1 MTFPTV
7 KESNTAPSA
16 AVLPHDIPPTE
27 LSIPGPNSITLAKK
41 RSYWCCIDDTRL
53 RNDLFAAV
61 GFLEL
66 ANAGDFAAN
75 VWNDVPVPIYAI
87 VFMAIGGTSAFV
99 LSICAFF
106 DSRKAWRNIKFLRQQ
121 KQYLETEKEN
131 LPDGSESRGLDVFIE
146 ITTRE
151 LRIEVIN
158 RWAMDLL
165 MGGGA
170 MLISI
175 GTYMAIGG
183 ANRKVWH
190 ASNILSGYLG
200 NAPIALFG
208 LISAIWA
215 SMVVSKMRSHV
226 AVAKKELQGSPS
238 LPLLKQR
245 CFNVQ
250 LFFILNGIA
259 NVLGGV
265 GSMITAERWW
275 GYCILIP
282 VIVTSIFCNVWW
294 RHRVGYDR
302 PCVSTIPPLNVDNI
316 TEALESTSQL
326 RHTIQDGAGVS
337 LEHIFG
343 ETATLQDVLELFV
356 KQDLFEQFSLRLIN
370 NKKIGHLFVK
380 AQDARVQISAVSI
393 LDIAEEHHATI
404 LAVALR
410 FLKKQGPGHLLHRE
424 RFLIEVLGTYLN
436 QEKKSQTVEVEK

>member
-1 MTFPTV
+1 MM
-7 KESNTAPSA
+7 KQYDTAPKA
-16 AVLPHDIPPTE
+16 ALPHDLPPTE
-27 LSIPGPNSITLAKK
+27 LSVPGPDSVTLAKK
-41 RSYWCCIDDTRL
+41 RSQWTCIDDNRL
-53 RNDLFAAV
+53 RNNLFAAV

-131 LPDGSESRGLDVFIE
+131 LPAGADSRGLDVFIE

-151 LRIEVIN
+151 LRIEIIN

-226 AVAKKELQGSPS
+226 TVAKKELQGSPS
-238 LPLLKQR
+238 LSLLKQR

-302 PCVSTIPPLNVDNI
+302 PCISAIPPLTVDNI

-326 RHTIQDGAGVS
+326 RHIIQDGAGVD
-337 LEHIFG
+337 LEQIFG
-343 ETATLQDVLELFV
+343 EEVTLQDVLELFV
-356 KQDLFEQFSLRLIN
+356 KHDLFEQFSLRLVA
-370 NKKIGHLFVK
+370 NKKIGHLFAK
-380 AQDARVQISAVSI
+380 EQDLRVQISVASI
-393 LDIAEEHHATI
+393 LDVSEEHHTLI
-404 LAVALR
+404 LAAALR
-410 FLKKQGPGHLLHRE
+410 FLKKQGPRLLLHRE

-436 QEKKSQTVEVEK
+436 QEKKTQTAEVEK